1 MTIYMVAINLFEI
14 FIHITKYHNEHI
26 VLGLPETAVDS
37 EEEDDESCPSHDSY
51 HELKDSVRECLE
63 KEPSERN
70 SDDLCILLVNFFLFL
85 STFIFAF
92 LQIFT
97 NKNLFDRF
105 SHIFQISIAFNCTVH
120 LYSFNVDLYFNL
132 LPISLN
138 SRISCNICRH

>member
-1 MTIYMVAINLFEI
+1 MDQTFRGVDFRALLHRVPTMTIYMVAINLFEI

-85 STFIFAF
+85 STFIAF
-92 LQIFT
+92 YFC
-97 NKNLFDRF
+97 F
-105 SHIFQISIAFNCTVH
+105 SSNF
-120 LYSFNVDLYFNL
+120 Y
-132 LPISLN
+132 
-138 SRISCNICRH
+138 